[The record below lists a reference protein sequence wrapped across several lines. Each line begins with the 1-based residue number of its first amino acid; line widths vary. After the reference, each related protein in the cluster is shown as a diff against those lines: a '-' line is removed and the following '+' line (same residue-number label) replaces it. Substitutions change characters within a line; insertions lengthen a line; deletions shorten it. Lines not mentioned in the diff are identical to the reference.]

1 MLSSSDAF
9 PIKIDYF
16 KTQCNQFQSK
26 LRDKQDEH
34 IKLQEEYNKLN
45 LMSQKYIESKIKTLN
60 EITEQKTKIKLL
72 ENQIE
77 IKKKYLNSLIQDTND
92 EAYHKDM
99 QHKQDLQKMFISIKD
114 ATLKT
119 NEFIRRN
126 GNKIGMKELECLDG
140 KNIELLLKN
149 I

>member
-1 MLSSSDAF
+1 
-9 PIKIDYF
+9 
-16 KTQCNQFQSK
+16 
-26 LRDKQDEH
+26 
-34 IKLQEEYNKLN
+34 
-45 LMSQKYIESKIKTLN
+45 
-60 EITEQKTKIKLL
+60 
-72 ENQIE
+72 
-77 IKKKYLNSLIQDTND
+77 
-92 EAYHKDM
+92 M
-99 QHKQDLQKMFISIKD
+99 QHKQDLQKMFTSIKD

>member
-1 MLSSSDAF
+1 MPVNL
-9 PIKIDYF
+9 DYF

-72 ENQIE
+72 EC
-77 IKKKYLNSLIQDTND
+77 STG
-92 EAYHKDM
+92 
-99 QHKQDLQKMFISIKD
+99 
-114 ATLKT
+114 
-119 NEFIRRN
+119 R
-126 GNKIGMKELECLDG
+126 
-140 KNIELLLKN
+140 
-149 I
+149 